1 MNNYH
6 FPQLMPGNQVN
17 PGMAAGPSNRGGS
30 SMGHAGANNH
40 TIGSTSATANPTLN
54 VLKNGASGPA
64 FQQDFDPI
72 TIAQSLSSVYASA
85 IADIATHSASSGS
98 GSSATTAPSA
108 TVKGSNAAG
117 KSTSNTPHC
126 LGEENRPVDHVSL
139 KKKMHD
145 LRKTIRD
152 IISSVWA
159 DTECGRSAGM
169 AGVTVAE
176 DDVGHAN
183 EGLSAAND
191 SGASTAKMCLDP
203 SNVLGSSGT
212 HISPNTENQKEP
224 SVALSGCGDRRL
236 DDHLINIFLD
246 NVYHQLPIILR
257 SSFSNSYSQGKV
269 SSLLVCAMC
278 AAASVFLN
286 RIEGERTKIYEQ
298 YSQKVREKFHDA
310 CFEPSLEIVQT
321 SLIMTL
327 CEYRHGSLH
336 RAWVYLSMGFRL
348 AIAMGYHHL
357 DDKLRAGPMQS
368 TAEITRREGCRRAFW
383 GAFLLDRYIAI
394 GGGKALGINDHDI
407 SVLLPLREE
416 DWRLPGVAPPLST
429 LEFFKPVTLQ
439 PLIAAT
445 AGLDTESSSASS
457 ERQMEN
463 ISLIGAR
470 RNSTDLC
477 MVHRSPAETSSS
489 DSPLVGAFSSSRHST
504 PTSAKG
510 WNARANDAS
519 ALSSF
524 VKLMAVIGQVAQHVN
539 SSKVHTSSNESGS
552 SANSSMG
559 CENTAHAAEKPTK
572 RSHALNA
579 ALLRWKEELPI
590 SLSYYEA
597 KSSETNSEL
606 SVFISCM
613 HAIYHG
619 AVIMLNRE
627 NMSLLRDLPGQLDV
641 SSNLAI
647 RSLERCRVAAMQV
660 VEISHH
666 ICSLPT
672 TMTNAL
678 LPWALFQAGTLLI
691 HFMIAGSTPQAQ
703 EEARAAILSL
713 DCALRDDLSRYWNVS
728 AKYHLVLS
736 NMVKAWERT
745 RNSTP
750 NMASIQM
757 CEMRSQP
764 QQQQNQTLQGQAQNN
779 SGFTEP
785 ATDLYSDS
793 IGNIPLPL
801 QMQLCMQLPIQG
813 PTEPQQAASNGQYGS
828 SAGTERA
835 FPALMKPYSTANGN
849 VLGASGARSDTA
861 YVDDTNKK
869 QAQQQQ
875 QQQQQG
881 SLNASVSN
889 FLFTSNTAQDSMN
902 TLNEFF
908 SQLSQ
913 EQVRQIT
920 EGLQAYSVQNSR
932 GQGLVTNPLT
942 NMPGMLRA
950 TTTSNA
956 VFGLD
961 QMAPSLFTSDSAMV
975 LTNAAVQSMH
985 TSSGPSSSDS
995 IEMAGNGLN
1004 RLQDRRGSIPISSN
1018 GNLFTTPGVMPLVS
1032 QAHTNQSPPS
1042 GATSA
1047 TTGISLGSEIP
1058 QVRGDSIV
1066 TADMLDPLLFN
1077 PMTPFL
1083 QEMQLFNDS
1092 SSIQRSSQRQQ
1103 QQQQQSH
1110 NPTATA
1116 GSVNNST
1123 AAGTFGNSN
1132 MRHHC

>member
-1 MNNYH
+1 
-6 FPQLMPGNQVN
+6 
-17 PGMAAGPSNRGGS
+17 
-30 SMGHAGANNH
+30 
-40 TIGSTSATANPTLN
+40 
-54 VLKNGASGPA
+54 
-64 FQQDFDPI
+64 
-72 TIAQSLSSVYASA
+72 
-85 IADIATHSASSGS
+85 
-98 GSSATTAPSA
+98 
-108 TVKGSNAAG
+108 
-117 KSTSNTPHC
+117 
-126 LGEENRPVDHVSL
+126 
-139 KKKMHD
+139 
-145 LRKTIRD
+145 
-152 IISSVWA
+152 
-159 DTECGRSAGM
+159 
-169 AGVTVAE
+169 
-176 DDVGHAN
+176 
-183 EGLSAAND
+183 
-191 SGASTAKMCLDP
+191 
-203 SNVLGSSGT
+203 
-212 HISPNTENQKEP
+212 
-224 SVALSGCGDRRL
+224 
-236 DDHLINIFLD
+236 
-246 NVYHQLPIILR
+246 
-257 SSFSNSYSQGKV
+257 
-269 SSLLVCAMC
+269 
-278 AAASVFLN
+278 
-286 RIEGERTKIYEQ
+286 
-298 YSQKVREKFHDA
+298 
-310 CFEPSLEIVQT
+310 
-321 SLIMTL
+321 
-327 CEYRHGSLH
+327 
-336 RAWVYLSMGFRL
+336 
-348 AIAMGYHHL
+348 
-357 DDKLRAGPMQS
+357 
-368 TAEITRREGCRRAFW
+368 
-383 GAFLLDRYIAI
+383 
-394 GGGKALGINDHDI
+394 ALGINDHDI

-416 DWRLPGVAPPLST
+416 DWKLPGVAPPPST
-429 LEFFKPVTLQ
+429 LEFFKPVNLQ
-439 PLIAAT
+439 PLVVAT

-463 ISLIGAR
+463 ISLIDAR

-477 MVHRSPAETSSS
+477 MMHRSPAETSSS

-510 WNARANDAS
+510 WDARANDAS

-552 SANSSMG
+552 SGNSSME

-597 KSSETNSEL
+597 KSSETTPEL

-647 RSLERCRVAAMQV
+647 RSLERCRVAAMQI

-757 CEMRSQP
+757 CDMRSQP
-764 QQQQNQTLQGQAQNN
+764 QRHQNQTLQGQAQNN
-779 SGFTEP
+779 SGFAEP
-785 ATDLYSDS
+785 ATDLYSDG

-801 QMQLCMQLPIQG
+801 QMQLCMQLPTQG
-813 PTEPQQAASNGQYGS
+813 PTEPQQGASSGQYVS

-835 FPALMKPYSTANGN
+835 FTALMKPYSTANANAMGDP
-849 VLGASGARSDTA
+849 GARLDTA
-861 YVDDTNKK
+861 LVDDTNKK
-869 QAQQQQ
+869 QTQ

-881 SLNASVSN
+881 GLNASLSN

-932 GQGLVTNPLT
+932 GQGLVANPFT
-942 NMPGMLRA
+942 NMSGMPRAA
-950 TTTSNA
+950 TTGNA

-961 QMAPSLFTSDSAMV
+961 QMAPSLFTSDSAMA

-985 TSSGPSSSDS
+985 TSSGPSSSDN
-995 IEMAGNGLN
+995 IEIAGNGLN

-1018 GNLFTTPGVMPLVS
+1018 GNLFTTPGVMPLAS

-1083 QEMQLFNDS
+1083 QEMQLFNDP

-1103 QQQQQSH
+1103 QQQQGH

-1116 GSVNNST
+1116 GSVNNGT

-1132 MRHHC
+1132 MQHHC